1 MYATLCLRSKVSLE
15 QLCESFDDFTWKHR
29 LHLAVARTMAQRALK
44 TPDGK
49 SYHST
54 ASSPSL
60 RSREPVDMERPF
72 TPPDADGGNVKVVV
86 RVRKFI
92 RRGVHASSLRMRLS
106 ELILTQL
113 QRSKPN
119 SHA

>member
-15 QLCESFDDFTWKHR
+15 ELCDAFDDFTWKHR
-29 LHLAVARTMAQRALK
+29 LHLAIDTTAMAQRA
-44 TPDGK
+44 
-49 SYHST
+49 YHST

-92 RRGVHASSLRMRLS
+92 RRGMYYCSA
-106 ELILTQL
+106 
-113 QRSKPN
+113 
-119 SHA
+119 